1 MVDPDGALAQLLDL
15 IDVVADKQQRC
26 AAGEHLLHP
35 LVALLLEHK
44 VTDGQNLVAGQN
56 VGPDLCRNREAQPRD
71 HAAGIVFYR
80 HIDKIPQ
87 FGKVDDVLE
96 VLLHVGAV
104 MAEHRTVQKDVLPRG
119 QVQVKARAQ
128 LDQGRDLA
136 VDGHAARRGVHN
148 AGNQLQHRALAAAV
162 AADECDGLA
171 GLNFER
177 NVPQCVKFVEKQLM
191 LQQLDGVFLEGL
203 GFLLREVETHR
214 DVLHLNDGHEGKLLT
229 DTE

>member
-15 IDVVADKQQRC
+15 IDVVADEQQRC

-44 VTDGQNLVAGQN
+44 VADGQDLVAGQN
-56 VGPDLCRNREAQPRD
+56 VGPNLRRNREAQPRD
-71 HAAGIVFYR
+71 HAAGIVFHR

-96 VLLHVGAV
+96 MFLHVGAV

-119 QVQVKARAQ
+119 QVEIKARAQ
-128 LDQGRDLA
+128 LDQGRDLT
-136 VDGHAARRGVHN
+136 VDGHAARRGVHDT
-148 AGNQLQHRALAAAV
+148 GDQLEHRALAAAV
-162 AADECDGLA
+162 AANQRHRLA
-171 GLNFER
+171 GFNFKR
-177 NVPQCVKFVEKQLM
+177 NIPQCVKFVEKQLV
-191 LQQLDGVFLEGL
+191 LEQFDSVFLEGL
-203 GFLLREVETHR
+203 GFLLREVEAHR
-214 DVLHLNDGHEGKLLT
+214 DILHLNDGHGKLLT

>member
-1 MVDPDGALAQLLDL
+1 
-15 IDVVADKQQRC
+15 
-26 AAGEHLLHP
+26 
-35 LVALLLEHK
+35 
-44 VTDGQNLVAGQN
+44 
-56 VGPDLCRNREAQPRD
+56 
-71 HAAGIVFYR
+71 
-80 HIDKIPQ
+80 
-87 FGKVDDVLE
+87 
-96 VLLHVGAV
+96 
-104 MAEHRTVQKDVLPRG
+104 MAEHRTVQKDILPRG

-162 AADECDGLA
+162 AANQRHRLA

-203 GFLLREVETHR
+203 GFLLREVEAHR
-214 DVLHLNDGHEGKLLT
+214 DILHLNDGHGKLLT